1 MEIFFAIDIFNRLT
15 FDKNGLIIIAQNMHA
30 TSMTNYI
37 LQGKLEID
45 KTEILA
51 KQNKFA
57 MNRYSVKNNSGI
69 NDLH

>member
-1 MEIFFAIDIFNRLT
+1 MYFLVSILWKYFLQSTYSIDST
-15 FDKNGLIIIAQNMHA
+15 FDKNGLIIIAQNMRA
-30 TSMTNYI
+30 TSMANYI

-57 MNRYSVKNNSGI
+57 
-69 NDLH
+69 